1 MILAF
6 NASSYQ
12 QCKNKIILT
21 NSLQEKDFN
30 VFFLKSNTDTEM
42 SCSILPLKRA
52 WEKNGKGKEMN
63 LSLDVPEHHAI
74 QK

>member
-52 WEKNGKGKEMN
+52 
-63 LSLDVPEHHAI
+63 
-74 QK
+74 